1 MERYHIRHYFDPEYP
16 MDGGYTSVT
25 DRDSMI
31 IGIAVCS
38 DKDQFCRKTGVAVAK
53 ERIHSFIQAS
63 EEADTIYQAQASI
76 VAPHISGVSR
86 DYVNMAI
93 NSSVRYLLDYYPK
106 TPLIQ
111 IVFDIR
117 EEEW

>member
-1 MERYHIRHYFDPEYP
+1 MERYHIRHYFDQEYP
-16 MDGGYTSVT
+16 KAGGYTSVT
-25 DRDSMI
+25 DRDSMV

-53 ERIHSFIQAS
+53 ERIESFIQAS
-63 EEADTIYQAQASI
+63 EEADTIYQAQATI
-76 VAPHISGVSR
+76 IAPHISGVSR
-86 DYVNMAI
+86 PFANLAI
-93 NSSVRYLLDYYPK
+93 RNNVQHLLTHYPK
-106 TPLIQ
+106 MPLIQ